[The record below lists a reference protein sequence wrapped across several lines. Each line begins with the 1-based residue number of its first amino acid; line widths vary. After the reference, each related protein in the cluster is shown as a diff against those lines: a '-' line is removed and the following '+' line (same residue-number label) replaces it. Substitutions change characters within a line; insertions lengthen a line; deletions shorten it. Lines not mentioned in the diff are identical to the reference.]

1 MTRKLIVLTVLAL
14 TLFTYKI
21 NAQTSQE
28 NFFDNQ
34 GRPFTKKNPEVD
46 GDPYLF
52 DKWLPGQVQTVK
64 DKTYNNFKIKY
75 DVVDDM
81 IIFAYDSADE
91 PLKFVDEIKSFTIIL
106 PQPLIFNNGF
116 PAIDKQTSQSYYQ
129 VISNGATKLLKR
141 YTKTIFES
149 KGYNTAAVKKFQA
162 FNIYYLYKGGKIDK
176 VDNPKK
182 TIYALAGNKKTELD
196 NYLKAN
202 NINFK
207 KDEDLA
213 KVFDYYN
220 TLAL

>member
-1 MTRKLIVLTVLAL
+1 MIRQLVMLTVLAL
-14 TLFTYKI
+14 TLFSYNV

-34 GRPFTKKNPEVD
+34 GRPFTKKNLEVD

-64 DKTYNNFKIKY
+64 DKTYSNFKIKY
-75 DVVDDM
+75 DVVDDV
-81 IIFAYDSADE
+81 ILFAYDSADE

-106 PQPLIFNNGF
+106 PQPLTFNNGF

-129 VISNGATKLLKR
+129 VISNGPAKLLKR

-149 KGYNTAAVKKFQA
+149 KGYNTAAVKKFQG
-162 FNIYYLYKGGKIDK
+162 FNIYYLYEDGKIEK
-176 VDNPKK
+176 IDNPKK
-182 TIYALAGNKKTELD
+182 TLYALAGSKKTELD
-196 NYLKAN
+196 NYLKTN

-213 KVFDYYN
+213 KVFNYYN